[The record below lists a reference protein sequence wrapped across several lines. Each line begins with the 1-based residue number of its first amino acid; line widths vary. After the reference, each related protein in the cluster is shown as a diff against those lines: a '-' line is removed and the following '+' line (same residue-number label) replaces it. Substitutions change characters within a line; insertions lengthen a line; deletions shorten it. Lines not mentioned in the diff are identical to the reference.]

1 MKKRGLFITIIIVFL
16 GIVCVLEQ
24 ILVSNTLGT
33 LKEKTDDIQIALN
46 QDIDINLDEIYQ
58 KTYDLSIFWKNNENL
73 LCFFINHKDM
83 RDMGIEINKML
94 SYSKSNTKEE
104 FIISFNLV
112 VYYTDT
118 FNHIMGLSLQN
129 LI

>member
-46 QDIDINLDEIYQ
+46 QDIDINSDEIYQ